1 MTEKGSR
8 LTLLFVDEIED
19 GMVSLLL
26 GETALTLPVS
36 LLPPELR
43 EGDWIELS
51 GRVVPAPPQDT
62 DERRHR
68 LAADDPGGDLK
79 L

>member
-1 MTEKGSR
+1 MTAKGSSI
-8 LTLLFVDEIED
+8 TLLFVDEIED
-19 GMVSLLL
+19 GVVRVML
-26 GETALTLPVS
+26 GETALTLPAS
-36 LLPPELR
+36 LLPPDLR
-43 EGDWIELS
+43 EGDWVELS

-62 DERRHR
+62 EERRHR